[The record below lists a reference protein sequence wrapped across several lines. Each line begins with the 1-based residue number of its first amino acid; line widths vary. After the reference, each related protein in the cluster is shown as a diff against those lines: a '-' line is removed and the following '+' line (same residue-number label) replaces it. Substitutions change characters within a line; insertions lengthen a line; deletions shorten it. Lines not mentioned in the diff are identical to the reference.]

1 MAQAHFPNTF
11 LAEGYKKQQQPTN
24 PSLLQIRSSS
34 PKTSL
39 RLVGTLK
46 ETLVHSGHKARIFF
60 RFFIIL

>member
-11 LAEGYKKQQQPTN
+11 LAEGYKKQQPTN

-46 ETLVHSGHKARIFF
+46 ETLVHSGHKACIFF